1 MSTPSIFRVRRVVK
15 TSKKATYAGELDAA
29 VTAFRGS
36 SALLDVKHSGS
47 ATGGLDDPRQV
58 RRGVVAKRASNV
70 SSPGFDTPEILPRW
84 MRREER
90 ITHGLRRR

>member
-1 MSTPSIFRVRRVVK
+1 MSAESRETFK
-15 TSKKATYAGELDAA
+15 EATYAGELDAA

-70 SSPGFDTPEILPRW
+70 SSPGFGTPKMFLA
-84 MRREER
+84 
-90 ITHGLRRR
+90 G